1 MSATIESDLFSMYFA
16 VPVRGRVEGA
26 PVITV
31 EGKSFPVVEC
41 YLDDLYELTGV
52 STSTVNFN
60 FLFEFTNALYITKCT
75 RNLLD
80 WPAVSKASKGRP
92 GYIIAHKLKKYH

>member
-31 EGKSFPVVEC
+31 EGRSFPVVEC
-41 YLDDLYELTGV
+41 YLEDLQDVGV
-52 STSTVNFN
+52 SIYSV
-60 FLFEFTNALYITKCT
+60 T
-75 RNLLD
+75 RCK
-80 WPAVSKASKGRP
+80 S
-92 GYIIAHKLKKYH
+92 

>member
-41 YLDDLYELTGV
+41 YLDDLYELTEV
-52 STSTVNFN
+52 STLTVNLN
-60 FLFEFTNALYITKCT
+60 FLFEFTNLMHCKLQNVQGIARTGLQLA
-75 RNLLD
+75 RL
-80 WPAVSKASKGRP
+80 VKAGQ
-92 GYIIAHKLKKYH
+92 AT

>member
-52 STSTVNFN
+52 STLTLLSTSTFCLNSQMHCKLQNVQGIARTG
-60 FLFEFTNALYITKCT
+60 LQLARI
-75 RNLLD
+75 
-80 WPAVSKASKGRP
+80 VKAGQ
-92 GYIIAHKLKKYH
+92 AT

>member
-26 PVITV
+26 PVVTV

-41 YLDDLYELTGV
+41 YLDDLQDIGV
-52 STSTVNFN
+52 STLIFIETFYKLQQGI
-60 FLFEFTNALYITKCT
+60 LF
-75 RNLLD
+75 
-80 WPAVSKASKGRP
+80 P
-92 GYIIAHKLKKYH
+92 IIVHIACI

>member
-16 VPVRGRVEGA
+16 VPVRGRVEGV

-52 STSTVNFN
+52 STLTVNLN
-60 FLFEFTNALYITKCT
+60 FLFEFTNAL
-75 RNLLD
+75 
-80 WPAVSKASKGRP
+80 
-92 GYIIAHKLKKYH
+92 

>member
-52 STSTVNFN
+52 STLTVNVIFCLN
-60 FLFEFTNALYITKCT
+60 SQMHCKLQNVRGIARTGLQLARL
-75 RNLLD
+75 
-80 WPAVSKASKGRP
+80 VKAGQ
-92 GYIIAHKLKKYH
+92 AT